1 MEKLQIIEDID
12 KIVGEH
18 RSYDDLIKRILSLK
32 LELSLQAINEEKQME
47 KEHGV

>member
-18 RSYDDLIKRILSLK
+18 RSYEDLVKRVLSLR
-32 LELSLQAINEEKQME
+32 LELSLQATKEEKQME
-47 KEHGV
+47 QEHGV